1 MTIDGPKAVAP
12 EEFRS
17 AMELVDATFRPGQ
30 PGGMEKHFPLML
42 CRENAGHLRVF
53 TDDGR
58 VVAFVGMFVRD
69 VRLGGSLHRT
79 CCIGAVCTDP
89 QYRGRGLGTRLMDDA
104 VTTALADRVDLFL
117 ISGTRGLYTR
127 LGYVCVGAYPV
138 YSIEAAR
145 LPADGP
151 YVLRPWQPEDLP
163 ALVGLHAAEPVRF
176 VRTPSD
182 FLALLRCGL
191 VCDAPGDTELVCR
204 RSTGRPVAYL
214 SYQVGGR
221 HKAADALTAVEM
233 AGSRWAVAHGLRLL
247 LTKRNAAGLHLRAMG
262 SDCEAAELAGLPGD
276 GRHRGP
282 RAVLERLCGGFRR
295 TPRPG
300 ARRPPPPGH
309 GGRAVRPLWRRIA
322 APGRHDGAD
331 RTGVPGARPARGPAS
346 GARERTARGAG
357 RVVPAAAGRLWPEL
371 HLSSLSRAGPL
382 G

>member
-262 SDCEAAELAGLPGD
+262 SDCEAAELAHAFGWPSEL
-276 GRHRGP
+276 RGFRGTVGIADP
-282 RAVLERLCGGFRR
+282 ARFWSACAADFAERLGQ
-295 TPRPG
+295 
-300 ARRPPPPGH
+300 
-309 GGRAVRPLWRRIA
+309 
-322 APGRHDGAD
+322 
-331 RTGVPGARPARGPAS
+331 
-346 GARERTARGAG
+346 ER
-357 RVVPAAAGRLWPEL
+357 AGRLRLDTEGGL
-371 HLSSLSRAGPL
+371 CVRYGAESLPL
-382 G
+382 GGMTGLTELVFQARDRRADLPLAPESELRGVLDELFPLPLVDYGLNFI